1 MRVER
6 VGALSPLGWG
16 VVGTGDVSRYLVSDL
31 GTLDSAR
38 RAAVCSRSEERGCE
52 FAAEFGFDRAHASMA
67 DFLADDSVDIV
78 YLATPHS
85 THADLAVRA
94 LEAGKHVLVEKPL
107 GVDAAEVARVAD
119 AARANARF
127 AMEGMWMKFHASYR
141 ALLDDVRGGG
151 IGELGSVRASF
162 GLPFGAADSPRW
174 SAELAGSTLLD
185 QGIYPV
191 TLARDLFGAPDSLR
205 ASARTRSDG
214 VDLAIEATLH
224 WADGR
229 FAQIAASMVGYVEPT
244 ASLNGTSGWIDVPA
258 PFWATD
264 RYTRHAG
271 SIGEALMSPQTV
283 EFPRDG
289 FGYTPMLRAV
299 TAAVAA
305 GLTEHPLHTLDDTL
319 AVARILDDIRS
330 ATTAG
335 IPTLENSR

>member
-1 MRVER
+1 VT
-6 VGALSPLGWG
+6 ALGWG

-31 GTLDSAR
+31 RTLDSAR
-38 RAAVCSRSEERGCE
+38 RVSVCSRSPERGRE
-52 FAAEFGFDRAHASMA
+52 FAVEFGFEGSHSSMA
-67 DFLADDSVDIV
+67 EFLADESVGIV

-85 THADLAVRA
+85 THADLAVQA

-107 GVDAAEVARVAD
+107 GVDAGEVARVTA
-119 AARANARF
+119 AARASGRF
-127 AMEGMWMKFHASYR
+127 AMEGMWMKFHPYYR

-162 GLPFGAADSPRW
+162 GLPFGAADSARW
-174 SAELAGSTLLD
+174 SAALASSTLLD

-191 TLARDLFGAPDSLR
+191 TLARDLFGAPDSVR

-214 VDLAIEATLH
+214 VDLTIEATLH

-229 FAQIAASMVGYVEPT
+229 FAQIAASMVGYLEPT
-244 ASLNGTSGWIDVPA
+244 AALNGTAGWIDVPA
-258 PFWATD
+258 PFWVTD
-264 RYTRHAG
+264 RYTRHVG
-271 SIGEALMSPQTV
+271 SIGEALMNPQTV

-289 FGYTPMLRAV
+289 FGYAPMLRAV
-299 TAAVAA
+299 TDAVGS

-330 ATTAG
+330 AATAG

>member
-1 MRVER
+1 MT
-6 VGALSPLGWG
+6 ALGWG

-31 GTLDSAR
+31 RPLASAR
-38 RAAVCSRSEERGCE
+38 RVSVCSRSPERGRE
-52 FAAEFGFDRAHASMA
+52 FAAEFGFEGSHSSMA
-67 DFLADDSVDIV
+67 DFLADESVGIV

-85 THADLAVRA
+85 THADLAVQA

-107 GVDAAEVARVAD
+107 GVDAGEVARVTA
-119 AARANARF
+119 AARASGRF
-127 AMEGMWMKFHASYR
+127 AMEGMWMKFHPAYR
-141 ALLDDVRGGG
+141 ALLDDVRAGG
-151 IGELGSVRASF
+151 IGDLGSVRASF

-174 SAELAGSTLLD
+174 SAELASSTLLD

-214 VDLAIEATLH
+214 VDLTIEATLH

-229 FAQIAASMVGYVEPT
+229 FAQIAASMVGYVDPT

-258 PFWATD
+258 PFWVTD

-271 SIGEALMSPQTV
+271 SIGEALMNPQTV

-289 FGYTPMLRAV
+289 FGYAPMLRAV
-299 TAAVAA
+299 MDAVGS

-330 ATTAG
+330 AATTG

>member
-1 MRVER
+1 VLR
-6 VGALSPLGWG
+6 PLGWG

-31 GTLDSAR
+31 GALDSAR
-38 RAAVCSRSEERGCE
+38 RAAVCSRSPERGRE
-52 FAAEFGFDRAHASMA
+52 FAAEFGFDVAHASMA
-67 DFLADDSVDIV
+67 DFLADVTVDIV

-107 GVDAAEVARVAD
+107 GIDAAEVARVA
-119 AARANARF
+119 ATARANERF
-127 AMEGMWMKFHASYR
+127 AMEGMWMKFNPVYR
-141 ALLDDVRGGG
+141 ALLDDVRDGG

-174 SAELAGSTLLD
+174 SAELASSTLLD

-191 TLARDLFGAPDSLR
+191 TLARDLWGVPDSLR
-205 ASARTRSDG
+205 ASARTRADG
-214 VDLAIEATLH
+214 VDLTIEATLR

-244 ASLNGTSGWIDVPA
+244 ASVNGTSGWIDVPA

-271 SIGEALMSPQTV
+271 SIGEALMNPQTI
-283 EFPRDG
+283 EFPRAG
-289 FGYTPMLRAV
+289 FGYTPMLQAV
-299 TAAVAA
+299 MDAVGS
-305 GLTEHPLHTLDDTL
+305 GLTEHPLHTLDDSL

-330 ATTAG
+330 AATAD

>member
-1 MRVER
+1 VTE
-6 VGALSPLGWG
+6 LGWG

-31 GTLDSAR
+31 RTLDSAR
-38 RAAVCSRSEERGCE
+38 LAAVCSRSPDRGRE
-52 FAAEFGFDRAHASMA
+52 FAAEFGFGRAHASMA
-67 DFLADDSVDIV
+67 DFLGDERVEIV

-107 GVDAAEVARVAD
+107 GVDAAEVARVVA
-119 AARANARF
+119 AARSNARF
-127 AMEGMWMKFHASYR
+127 AMEGMWMKFHPYYR
-141 ALLDDVRGGG
+141 ALLDDVRAGG

-162 GLPFGAADSPRW
+162 GLPFGVADSPRW
-174 SAELAGSTLLD
+174 SADLASSTLLD

-191 TLARDLFGAPDSLR
+191 TLVRDLFGAPDSLR

-214 VDLAIEATLH
+214 VDLTIEATLQ

-264 RYTRHAG
+264 RFTRHAG

-299 TAAVAA
+299 TDAVGS
-305 GLTEHPLHTLDDTL
+305 GLSEHPLHTLDDTL
-319 AVARILDDIRS
+319 AVARILDDIRL
-330 ATTAG
+330 AATAG

>member
-1 MRVER
+1 VSR
-6 VGALSPLGWG
+6 LGWG

-31 GTLDSAR
+31 GMLDSAR
-38 RAAVCSRSEERGCE
+38 RAAVCSRSPERGRE
-52 FAAEFGFDRAHASMA
+52 FAAEFGFERTHASMGE
-67 DFLADDSVDIV
+67 FLADDSVDIV

-85 THADLAVRA
+85 THADLAVQA
-94 LEAGKHVLVEKPL
+94 VEAGKHVLVEKPL
-107 GVDAAEVARVAD
+107 GV
-119 AARANARF
+119 ARAHARF

-141 ALLDDVRGGG
+141 ELLDDVRGGG

-174 SAELAGSTLLD
+174 SAELASSTLLD

-299 TAAVAA
+299 TDAVAS

>member
-1 MRVER
+1 MT
-6 VGALSPLGWG
+6 ALGWG

-31 GTLDSAR
+31 RTLDSAC
-38 RAAVCSRSEERGCE
+38 RASVCSRSPERGRE
-52 FAAEFGFDRAHASMA
+52 FAAEFGFEGSHSSMA
-67 DFLADDSVDIV
+67 EFLADESVGIV

-85 THADLAVRA
+85 THADLAVQA

-107 GVDAAEVARVAD
+107 GVDAGEVARVTA
-119 AARANARF
+119 AARASGRF
-127 AMEGMWMKFHASYR
+127 AMEGMWMKFHPAYR
-141 ALLDDVRGGG
+141 ALLDDVRAGG
-151 IGELGSVRASF
+151 IGDLGSVRASF
-162 GLPFGAADSPRW
+162 GLPFGESDSPRW
-174 SAELAGSTLLD
+174 SAELASSTLLD

-214 VDLAIEATLH
+214 VDLTIEATLH

-258 PFWATD
+258 PFWVTD

-271 SIGEALMSPQTV
+271 SIGEALMNPQTV

-299 TAAVAA
+299 MDAVGS

-330 ATTAG
+330 AATAG
-335 IPTLENSR
+335 IPDLEISR